1 MGAFTASSQAL
12 AESPTSAITKEG
24 VAKEEA
30 QAKSA
35 SRETRGAKPGESQGA
50 RNLSNN
56 RSRPANQNG
65 ERLAPK
71 YNSDIESLFKE
82 IESGKNILDLLHN
95 LEINK

>member
-1 MGAFTASSQAL
+1 MQKCERLTAMR
-12 AESPTSAITKEG
+12 TSAITKEG

-30 QAKSA
+30 QAMNV
-35 SRETRGAKPGESQGA
+35 SRETRGAKPGEPQGA

-71 YNSDIESLFKE
+71 YNSDVESLFKE